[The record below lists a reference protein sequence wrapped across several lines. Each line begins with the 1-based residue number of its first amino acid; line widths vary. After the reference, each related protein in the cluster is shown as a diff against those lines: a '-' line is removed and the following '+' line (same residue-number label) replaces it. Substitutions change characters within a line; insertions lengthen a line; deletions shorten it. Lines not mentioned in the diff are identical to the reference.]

1 MNRML
6 SFVTGALLGVVF
18 GAGVA
23 ILLAPMSG
31 EDLQFQIRNRMTEI
45 QDEVNRAAH
54 DKRAELEAQLQ
65 HLRAQ
70 AG

>member
-1 MNRML
+1 MNRLL
-6 SFVTGALLGVVF
+6 SFVTGALLGAVF

-23 ILLAPMSG
+23 ILLTPMSG
-31 EDLQFQIRNRMTEI
+31 QDLQSQIRTRVTEI
-45 QDEVNRAAH
+45 QDEVQRAAS

-70 AG
+70 

>member
-6 SFVTGALLGVVF
+6 SFVTGALLGAVF

-31 EDLQFQIRNRMTEI
+31 EDLQNQIRTRVTDI
-45 QDEVNRAAH
+45 QDEVQRAASE
-54 DKRAELEAQLQ
+54 KRAELEAQLQ

-70 AG
+70 